1 MAIQQNFPDEGPS
14 LNLNFAGSRTLDP
27 RITFTRTSSA
37 THMGPDGLIKIAAA
51 NSPRFDHSYNS
62 ATGEIE
68 SLGLLIE
75 EARTN
80 FALQSQ
86 SLDAGD
92 SGSSTGWYGVVRSSI
107 SANIA
112 LSPDGTLTADKII
125 ANTENNSHNLANR
138 TQNNTIICANPCTVS
153 VFLKASGET
162 KAWLFITEASTY
174 ARTSLTYLDL
184 TGSGSST
191 TPINANGAGSS
202 SSSITAYPNGWYR
215 CILTTTLGGTDSRV
229 EVRIGPSQSMSTNIY
244 AGNDLDGILAWGLQI
259 EQGSFPTS
267 YIPTTASTVT
277 RTADNASMT
286 GTNFS
291 SWYNPNEG
299 SIFSIASTIDPS
311 SVFPTLASFNDGT
324 TQNRI
329 QIGRTN
335 GNNAANRCF
344 IEKDSVNQ
352 ATIIFGSTSQ
362 NQLAKL
368 SLGWKQNSVIG
379 TMNNLQSAEDTNA
392 LIPTVSRLQLGATTG
407 LTPSFSFLL
416 NGHISQLTYYPT
428 RLPNNILQNL
438 TR

>member
-259 EQGSFPTS
+259 EQGSFSTS

-291 SWYNPNEG
+291 SWYNQTEG
-299 SIFSIASTIDPS
+299 TLFTQYKTIGDKSNQMVAQIRSDDGNNRVEIRAQGSSSQFRIEVINNGATTQQEFTITPSGYTVNNFHKITLGYKENNFASTING
-311 SVFPTLASFNDGT
+311 TLYTDNTGVVG
-324 TQNRI
+324 NCNYMM
-329 QIGRTN
+329 IG
-335 GNNAANRCF
+335 AANY
-344 IEKDSVNQ
+344 
-352 ATIIFGSTSQ
+352 GSS
-362 NQLAKL
+362 
-368 SLGWKQNSVIG
+368 G
-379 TMNNLQSAEDTNA
+379 DY
-392 LIPTVSRLQLGATTG
+392 
-407 LTPSFSFLL
+407 

>member
-1 MAIQQNFPDEGPS
+1 VNEA
-14 LNLNFAGSRTLDP
+14 
-27 RITFTRTSSA
+27 
-37 THMGPDGLIKIAAA
+37 
-51 NSPRFDHSYNS
+51 RFDHDPL
-62 ATGEIE
+62 TGE
-68 SLGLLIE
+68 SLGLLVE

-92 SGSSTGWYGVVRSSI
+92 SGSSTGWYVVVRSSI
-107 SANIA
+107 SANIE

-244 AGNDLDGILAWGLQI
+244 TGNDSDGILAWGLQI
-259 EQGSFPTS
+259 ERGSFPTS
-267 YIPTTASTVT
+267 YIPTTASTAT

-291 SWYNPNEG
+291 SWFNPNEG
-299 SIFSIASTIDPS
+299 SISVVVSRPPSLEDTRYILSIDRGSFADGFFITKQLNSQSTARIRVDNGDTFVNVGDGVS
-311 SVFPTLASFNDGT
+311 WQGGISRRLVFGYSLASSRFVSQGNLTGGSNQTVTSFPDVNRLNIGSLVGT
-324 TQNRI
+324 AFI
-329 QIGRTN
+329 IN
-335 GNNAANRCF
+335 G
-344 IEKDSVNQ
+344 
-352 ATIIFGSTSQ
+352 T
-362 NQLAKL
+362 
-368 SLGWKQNSVIG
+368 
-379 TMNNLQSAEDTNA
+379 
-392 LIPTVSRLQLGATTG
+392 
-407 LTPSFSFLL
+407 
-416 NGHISQLTYYPT
+416 ISQLTYFPK
-428 RLPNNILQNL
+428 RLPNSNLQAL
-438 TR
+438 TS